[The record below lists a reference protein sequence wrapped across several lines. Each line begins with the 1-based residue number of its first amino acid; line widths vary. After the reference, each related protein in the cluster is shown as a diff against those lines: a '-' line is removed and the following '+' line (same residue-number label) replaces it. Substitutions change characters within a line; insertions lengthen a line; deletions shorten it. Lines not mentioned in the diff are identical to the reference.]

1 VEHGKILI
9 VDDEPLMC
17 DSLKILLTRDGYE
30 TRTSCT
36 GREAMDCF
44 VTQHFDVVL
53 LDMHIPDMNGLQ
65 LMDHIRKQC
74 PEAFV
79 VVITGHASV
88 DSTVESLR
96 RGAFDYLRKPFEHEE
111 LLKTVKNAM
120 NQKAL
125 EKSRQQAEEELR
137 KAHEG
142 LERRVEERTRE
153 LAETNIQLRREI
165 EERKRAEKELQE
177 MNDEVK
183 DFVRAVSHDLK
194 NPIISVQGFSSRL
207 LKHFGNE
214 LGKNGRAYVDHILA
228 NARRMERLV
237 SDLLTLSMIGRLVPD
252 LQDVSCEEIVREVF
266 SSLESRIN
274 DKGVRVVIPENLPR
288 LFCDRIRIYQVFE
301 NLISNAIKFVG
312 DVKDPRVE
320 IGYRDEGILH
330 RFSVKDNG
338 IGIAPE
344 SHQAIFEK
352 FCRLKEVKDEEGT
365 GLGLPIVE
373 KILERFGGEV
383 WVDSEKGKGAA
394 FHFTLPKTSVDL

>member
-1 VEHGKILI
+1 MEYGKILI

-17 DSLKILLTRDGYE
+17 DSLRVLLTRDGYE

-36 GREAMDCF
+36 GREAMDFF
-44 VTQHFDVVL
+44 VTQDFDVVL

-74 PEAFV
+74 PEVFV

-125 EKSRQQAEEELR
+125 DKGRKRAEEELR

-194 NPIISVQGFSSRL
+194 NPIISVQGFSGRL
-207 LKHFGNE
+207 LKHFGDE
-214 LGKNGRAYVDHILA
+214 LGENGRAYVDHILT

-274 DKGVRVVIPENLPR
+274 DKGIRVVISENLPR
-288 LFCDRIRIYQVFE
+288 VFCDRIRIYQVFE

-312 DVKDPRVE
+312 YVKDPRVE
-320 IGYRDEGILH
+320 VGYRDEGILH

-373 KILERFGGEV
+373 KILEKFGGKV
-383 WVDSEKGKGAA
+383 WVVSEKGKGAA
-394 FHFTLPKTSVDL
+394 FHFTLPKASVDL

>member
-17 DSLKILLTRDGYE
+17 DSLKVLLTRDGYE

-153 LAETNIQLRREI
+153 LAETNVQLRREI

-312 DVKDPRVE
+312 DAKDPRVE
-320 IGYRDEGILH
+320 IGYRDEGMLH
-330 RFSVKDNG
+330 RFFVKDNG

>member
-1 VEHGKILI
+1 
-9 VDDEPLMC
+9 
-17 DSLKILLTRDGYE
+17 
-30 TRTSCT
+30 
-36 GREAMDCF
+36 
-44 VTQHFDVVL
+44 
-53 LDMHIPDMNGLQ
+53 
-65 LMDHIRKQC
+65 
-74 PEAFV
+74 
-79 VVITGHASV
+79 
-88 DSTVESLR
+88 
-96 RGAFDYLRKPFEHEE
+96 
-111 LLKTVKNAM
+111 
-120 NQKAL
+120 
-125 EKSRQQAEEELR
+125 
-137 KAHEG
+137 
-142 LERRVEERTRE
+142 
-153 LAETNIQLRREI
+153 
-165 EERKRAEKELQE
+165 
-177 MNDEVK
+177 
-183 DFVRAVSHDLK
+183 
-194 NPIISVQGFSSRL
+194 
-207 LKHFGNE
+207 
-214 LGKNGRAYVDHILA
+214 
-228 NARRMERLV
+228 MERLV

-288 LFCDRIRIYQVFE
+288 VFCDRIRIYQVFE

-312 DVKDPRVE
+312 DAKDPRVE